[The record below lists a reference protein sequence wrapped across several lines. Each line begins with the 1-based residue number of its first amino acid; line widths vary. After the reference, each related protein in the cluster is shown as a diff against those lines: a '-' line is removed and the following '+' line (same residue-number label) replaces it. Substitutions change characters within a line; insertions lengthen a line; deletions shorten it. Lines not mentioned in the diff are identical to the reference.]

1 MSIDREL
8 RDAVWEFAEAR
19 GAPATRM
26 YLSPEA
32 YKELMREGDYDLR
45 AGDGKMF
52 DKVMFDG
59 LEVFRVVESRHPRV
73 VLT

>member
-32 YKELMREGDYDLR
+32 YKELMREGDYTFGQGTGRCSTRLCST
-45 AGDGKMF
+45 G
-52 DKVMFDG
+52 
-59 LEVFRVVESRHPRV
+59 
-73 VLT
+73 